1 MNTKSNVM
9 MLPLS
14 EQQCEVSQ
22 TSMTYNAYDI
32 YLDGDIQEPSFYR
45 QAFQVLRSAQEGDLV
60 RIYISSHGGNLN
72 SALIFRNCILDC
84 RAEVVGI
91 IEAEAYSAGSLIALS
106 CPSIEV
112 KPYATMM
119 CHSASFGSGGSVQN
133 VRDHVEFTGKHA
145 EDLMEEVYAD
155 FLTQEE
161 FEDMR
166 RGREIWLNYQEIG
179 ERLEC
184 MFEARQERMEVEMES
199 QGVVQP
205 HKPLEQLVKESV
217 DAAMQ
222 NVLKQYDLVLKPAK
236 PTRKAVK
243 VKGDSSITVTAD
255 CIEVKADKISV
266 DEAPIEV

>member
-1 MNTKSNVM
+1 M
-9 MLPLS
+9 
-14 EQQCEVSQ
+14 
-22 TSMTYNAYDI
+22 
-32 YLDGDIQEPSFYR
+32 
-45 QAFQVLRSAQEGDLV
+45 LRSAQEGDLV
-60 RIYISSHGGNLN
+60 RVYISSHGGNLN
-72 SALIFRNCILDC
+72 SALMFRNCILDC
-84 RAEVVGI
+84 RAEVIGI

-179 ERLEC
+179 ERLEM
-184 MFEARQERMEVEMES
+184 MFEARQQRIESDFEEQELNPEPTKTLDEMI
-199 QGVVQP
+199 QDAVGTA
-205 HKPLEQLVKESV
+205 V
-217 DAAMQ
+217 DSAMQ
-222 NVLKQYDLVLKPAK
+222 NVLKQYDLVLKPIPVKAS
-236 PTRKAVK
+236 RKAVK
-243 VKGDSSITVTAD
+243 
-255 CIEVKADKISV
+255 KIV
-266 DEAPIEV
+266 DEASVEA